1 MIYRY
6 KKLTYS
12 VFQQQ
17 LTVNKKTSLSLPAAT
32 IEGYSKSPYPEVDD
46 FISDLIMQTSAC
58 GVIRHWTYFQQGEL
72 LVYEIARYRFCHN
85 IGREHRSNN
94 IM

>member
-1 MIYRY
+1 MLDYVVE
-6 KKLTYS
+6 KNFSCFL
-12 VFQQQ
+12 
-17 LTVNKKTSLSLPAAT
+17 AAA
-32 IEGYSKSPYPEVDD
+32 IEGYNKSPYPEVDE
-46 FISDLIMQTSAC
+46 FVTSLITQDGAR